1 MFYPLNWVKCNE
13 KGKNICSW
21 IYAPPSC
28 CRIYSVA
35 LLKIY
40 TCMSVCENTT
50 KQLVQTSICSWCWGR
65 WQTLLC
71 LADHCAALFM
81 LQRGKR
87 VWAHAEYLK
96 ENKDSFSG
104 IDPSQAQPQYQVVC
118 VACIPAPVSLCW
130 SPYSKAPLEKASLH
144 RELLSHVIQML
155 YYH

>member
-1 MFYPLNWVKCNE
+1 MFYPLNWVKCNDN
-13 KGKNICSW
+13 GKNICSW

-50 KQLVQTSICSWCWGR
+50 KQLVQTSIWSWCWGR
-65 WQTLLC
+65 WQTL
-71 LADHCAALFM
+71 CAALFM

-96 ENKDSFSG
+96 ENKDSFFLELIHHRHNLSTK
-104 IDPSQAQPQYQVVC
+104 SC
-118 VACIPAPVSLCW
+118 VWPAYL
-130 SPYSKAPLEKASLH
+130 
-144 RELLSHVIQML
+144 LLSHCAGLNTAKPLWKKPLHIVNCCLMWSRCYIIISL
-155 YYH
+155 PTI